1 MKIAVLGAGA
11 YGQVLGR
18 LAEQNGHTVVFYDPY
33 KFPRRS
39 LKTAT
44 RGADA
49 MLYVAP
55 ANAAT
60 ELAPQLPLGVPLI
73 CASKGF
79 LSDWAFREFA
89 DFTALGGAGFA
100 SDFQNLLQSSEGGE
114 RASTA
119 PSARSSQEGSA
130 STAPSARSSQEGSAS
145 TAPGARSSQDQDS
158 STSDAAQGR
167 SPITLTTSSR
177 LAEEILKHAQ
187 INFEYTEDTL
197 GIMLC
202 GALKNVYALGAGLL
216 DCNTST
222 YLDLAQREM
231 AQILLYNDADPD
243 TVQLACGGADLKL
256 TCTADSRNYR
266 FGQLV
271 AELHKQSLTDQHFFG
286 KVAPRTLRRRLDLP
300 KLAAKQTIE
309 ALSVIRSLDSSE
321 RFLVPPSARLFI
333 TIVNQMQP
341 VVDSLK
347 TASKASSHK
356 TKPRKPTRARAG
368 KTARERA
375 AARLTSTTSGKT
387 TRKYMRANQPTQKYA
402 RANQPTQKCIPASH
416 PAQKTA

>member
-1 MKIAVLGAGA
+1 M
-11 YGQVLGR
+11 
-18 LAEQNGHTVVFYDPY
+18 
-33 KFPRRS
+33 
-39 LKTAT
+39 
-44 RGADA
+44 
-49 MLYVAP
+49 
-55 ANAAT
+55 
-60 ELAPQLPLGVPLI
+60 
-73 CASKGF
+73 
-79 LSDWAFREFA
+79 
-89 DFTALGGAGFA
+89 
-100 SDFQNLLQSSEGGE
+100 
-114 RASTA
+114 
-119 PSARSSQEGSA
+119 
-130 STAPSARSSQEGSAS
+130 
-145 TAPGARSSQDQDS
+145 
-158 STSDAAQGR
+158 
-167 SPITLTTSSR
+167 
-177 LAEEILKHAQ
+177 AEEILKHAQ

-243 TVQLACGGADLKL
+243 TVQLACGGADLRL

-321 RFLVPPSARLFI
+321 RFLVPPSARLFL

-341 VVDSLK
+341 EDDSFK
-347 TASKASSHK
+347 TASKANSHK
-356 TKPRKPTRARAG
+356 TKPHKSTRARAG

-387 TRKYMRANQPTQKYA
+387 TQRYA
-402 RANQPTQKCIPASH
+402 RANQSTQKCIPSSQ

>member
-55 ANAAT
+55 ASAAT

-100 SDFQNLLQSSEGGE
+100 DDFQKNL
-114 RASTA
+114 T
-119 PSARSSQEGSA
+119 
-130 STAPSARSSQEGSAS
+130 
-145 TAPGARSSQDQDS
+145 
-158 STSDAAQGR
+158 
-167 SPITLTTSSR
+167 ITLTTSSR

-387 TRKYMRANQPTQKYA
+387 TQRYA
-402 RANQPTQKCIPASH
+402 RANQPTQKIVRASQPTQKIVRASQPTQKCIPASQ
-416 PAQKTA
+416 PTQKTA

>member
-39 LKTAT
+39 LKSAT

-55 ANAAT
+55 ASAAA
-60 ELAPQLPLGVPLI
+60 ELVSQLPLGVPLI

-100 SDFQNLLQSSEGGE
+100 SDFQNLLQGSKGGG
-114 RASTA
+114 R
-119 PSARSSQEGSA
+119 
-130 STAPSARSSQEGSAS
+130 AS
-145 TAPGARSSQDQDS
+145 TAPGARSSQEDGA
-158 STSDAAQGR
+158 STAQGR

-177 LAEEILKHAQ
+177 LAEEILKHEQ

-286 KVAPRTLRRRLDLP
+286 RVAPRTLRRRLDLP

-356 TKPRKPTRARAG
+356 TKLRKPTRARAG

-375 AARLTSTTSGKT
+375 AARLASTTSGKT
-387 TRKYMRANQPTQKYA
+387 TQKTA
-402 RANQPTQKCIPASH
+402 QASQS
-416 PAQKTA
+416 AQKTVRASQSAQKTT

>member
-55 ANAAT
+55 ASAAT

-100 SDFQNLLQSSEGGE
+100 SDFQNLLQSSEGGG

-119 PSARSSQEGSA
+119 PSARSSQEGRA
-130 STAPSARSSQEGSAS
+130 STAPS
-145 TAPGARSSQDQDS
+145 ARSSQDQDS

-216 DCNTST
+216 DCSTNT

-243 TVQLACGGADLKL
+243 TVQLACGGADLRL

-356 TKPRKPTRARAG
+356 TKPRKSTRARAG

-375 AARLTSTTSGKT
+375 AARLTSTTSSKT
-387 TRKYMRANQPTQKYA
+387 TRKYMRANQSTQKYA
-402 RANQPTQKCIPASH
+402 QANQSTQKCIPTSQ

>member
-60 ELAPQLPLGVPLI
+60 ELVPQLPLGVPLI

-100 SDFQNLLQSSEGGE
+100 SDFQNLLQSSEGGG

-119 PSARSSQEGSA
+119 PGERSSQED
-130 STAPSARSSQEGSAS
+130 STSTSPS
-145 TAPGARSSQDQDS
+145 ARSSQDQDS

-177 LAEEILKHAQ
+177 LAEE
-187 INFEYTEDTL
+187 
-197 GIMLC
+197 
-202 GALKNVYALGAGLL
+202 
-216 DCNTST
+216 
-222 YLDLAQREM
+222 
-231 AQILLYNDADPD
+231 
-243 TVQLACGGADLKL
+243 
-256 TCTADSRNYR
+256 
-266 FGQLV
+266 
-271 AELHKQSLTDQHFFG
+271 
-286 KVAPRTLRRRLDLP
+286 
-300 KLAAKQTIE
+300 
-309 ALSVIRSLDSSE
+309 
-321 RFLVPPSARLFI
+321 SAR
-333 TIVNQMQP
+333 P
-341 VVDSLK
+341 S
-347 TASKASSHK
+347 
-356 TKPRKPTRARAG
+356 R
-368 KTARERA
+368 
-375 AARLTSTTSGKT
+375 
-387 TRKYMRANQPTQKYA
+387 
-402 RANQPTQKCIPASH
+402 
-416 PAQKTA
+416 

>member
-11 YGQVLGR
+11 YGQVLGK
-18 LAEQNGHTVVFYDPY
+18 LAEQNGHTVIFYDPY

-55 ANAAT
+55 ASAAT

-79 LSDWAFREFA
+79 LSDWVFREFA

-100 SDFQNLLQSSEGGE
+100 SDFQNLLQSSEGDG
-114 RASTA
+114 R
-119 PSARSSQEGSA
+119 
-130 STAPSARSSQEGSAS
+130 AS
-145 TAPGARSSQDQDS
+145 TAPGARSSQEDGT
-158 STSDAAQGR
+158 STAQGS

-177 LAEEILKHAQ
+177 LAEEILKSPQ
-187 INFEYTEDTL
+187 INFEYTDDTL

-243 TVQLACGGADLKL
+243 TVQLACGAADLRL

-266 FGQLV
+266 FGQLI

-300 KLAAKQTIE
+300 KLAAQQTIE

-347 TASKASSHK
+347 TASRASSHK
-356 TKPRKPTRARAG
+356 TKSRKPTRARAG

-375 AARLTSTTSGKT
+375 ATHRASATSSKSAQKHAQT
-387 TRKYMRANQPTQKYA
+387 NQT
-402 RANQPTQKCIPASH
+402 TQKCAQTNQTTQKHAQTNQS
-416 PAQKTA
+416 AQKTVEEKERSCN

>member
-39 LKTAT
+39 LRSAT
-44 RGADA
+44 SGADA

-55 ANAAT
+55 ASVAA
-60 ELAPQLPLGVPLI
+60 ELVSQLPLGVPLI

-119 PSARSSQEGSA
+119 PGVRSSQEDGA
-130 STAPSARSSQEGSAS
+130 ST
-145 TAPGARSSQDQDS
+145 
-158 STSDAAQGR
+158 AQGR

-177 LAEEILKHAQ
+177 LAEEILKHEQ

>member
-11 YGQVLGR
+11 YGQVLGK

-55 ANAAT
+55 ASAAT
-60 ELAPQLPLGVPLI
+60 ELTPQLPLGVPLI

-100 SDFQNLLQSSEGGE
+100 SDFQNLLQSSEGGG
-114 RASTA
+114 R
-119 PSARSSQEGSA
+119 
-130 STAPSARSSQEGSAS
+130 AS
-145 TAPGARSSQDQDS
+145 TAPGARSSQEDG
-158 STSDAAQGR
+158 TNAAQGR

-356 TKPRKPTRARAG
+356 TRTRKPTRARAG

-375 AARLTSTTSGKT
+375 AARLTSTTSSKT
-387 TRKYMRANQPTQKYA
+387 TRKYMRANHSTQKYA
-402 RANQPTQKCIPASH
+402 QANQSTQKCIPASQ
-416 PAQKTA
+416 PTQKTA

>member
-1 MKIAVLGAGA
+1 MNIAVLGAGA

-55 ANAAT
+55 ASAAT
-60 ELAPQLPLGVPLI
+60 ELTPQLPLGVPLI

-119 PSARSSQEGSA
+119 PS
-130 STAPSARSSQEGSAS
+130 
-145 TAPGARSSQDQDS
+145 ARSSQDQDS

-243 TVQLACGGADLKL
+243 TVQLACGGADLRL

-387 TRKYMRANQPTQKYA
+387 TQRYA
-402 RANQPTQKCIPASH
+402 RANQSTQKIVRASQSTQKRAQTSQ

>member
-55 ANAAT
+55 ASAAT

-119 PSARSSQEGSA
+119 PSARSSQEDGT
-130 STAPSARSSQEGSAS
+130 ST
-145 TAPGARSSQDQDS
+145 
-158 STSDAAQGR
+158 AQGR

-243 TVQLACGGADLKL
+243 TVQLACGGADLRL

-375 AARLTSTTSGKT
+375 AARLTSTASGKT
-387 TRKYMRANQPTQKYA
+387 TQRYARTNQPTQKIA
-402 RANQPTQKCIPASH
+402 RANQSTQKCIPASQ